1 MKEAPQDQ
9 VKIFIKDFF
18 TMLDMQDY
26 ILRIVLGEYLE

>member
-26 ILRIVLGEYLE
+26 MLRIVLGELLE